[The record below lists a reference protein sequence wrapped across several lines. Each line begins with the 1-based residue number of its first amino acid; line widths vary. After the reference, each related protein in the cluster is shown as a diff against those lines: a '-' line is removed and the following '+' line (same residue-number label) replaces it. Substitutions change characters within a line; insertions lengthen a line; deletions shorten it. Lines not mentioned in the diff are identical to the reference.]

1 MAPHWGFPRQHRRL
15 LQGDPSWP
23 HELWIEI
30 TCAALGSAWWYTY
43 PSEKYES
50 VGMMKFPTEW
60 KKTSSK
66 PPTRDSCQPSMA
78 PKMGISTCGTNISN
92 ILSKEQ
98 TCQCCTFWVFLHNT
112 KLVGGAITILKN
124 DGVKVNGVGM
134 TSHIWHG
141 KKKIFQTTNQ
151 TVLFELPVLA
161 EHSRTSIILL
171 PSHLIGDTL
180 GNRSPAGVRT
190 METGT
195 QRRGTRSASRFVVC
209 LALLIHHRAII
220 VASYNIVDYSN
231 YNSSNYIPAI
241 TML

>member
-23 HELWIEI
+23 HELWIET

-141 KKKIFQTTNQ
+141 KIKNLPNHQPDSIVWITSFGRTFKDIYYLTAVTFDRWYSGQQVPRRCENHGNWHPKKRYSVCFA
-151 TVLFELPVLA
+151 FC
-161 EHSRTSIILL
+161 RLL
-171 PSHLIGDTL
+171 GAFNPS
-180 GNRSPAGVRT
+180 
-190 METGT
+190 
-195 QRRGTRSASRFVVC
+195 Q
-209 LALLIHHRAII
+209 
-220 VASYNIVDYSN
+220 SYYSCQ
-231 YNSSNYIPAI
+231 
-241 TML
+241 L